1 MGSSA
6 SPVVL
11 VVEDEPDVRE
21 LAMTILE
28 MQGYAVL
35 QATDGAE
42 AITMLESRS
51 DISILFTDI
60 VMPGSLD
67 GFELAH
73 EAKQLRPDL
82 RVIYTSGYIKE
93 IPWGQKGVGYGPL
106 LPKPWRKDQLV
117 STVESML
124 GGSGET

>member
-21 LAMTILE
+21 LATTILE